1 MVQYRMRWRRGKTV
15 TLEAVSR
22 WTFLLVLIWKEVLP
36 GSNKAALE
44 ACENPEIP
52 GAVRRV
58 EEVPG
63 KDLAL

>member
-1 MVQYRMRWRRGKTV
+1 MDLSTC
-15 TLEAVSR
+15 TDLEAVH
-22 WTFLLVLIWKEVLP
+22 LKEVLP

-52 GAVRRV
+52 GAVRRI

-63 KDLAL
+63 EDLAL